1 MHQPQGKEF
10 GSHDHETHSLRAEG
24 ILVLAAL
31 GFTAAGCRLLV
42 PEETPA
48 VEPAPRPTAALALE
62 ATATEAV
69 AEILPAD
76 LALMERVRAEDRG
89 EPVEVKNVLVERV
102 FRYTRPKRD
111 AIFAELAVEYA
122 DGSTQAFAYLENA
135 DCVKDRLEAQGR
147 LGLEEKSGRWR
158 THARMDLETQVLS
171 ASSAQI
177 PYPVLTLTGIVVSGE
192 GEPRA
197 VQVCEKV
204 PLAKDLLEDPYE
216 DVKVF
221 LEDLE
226 VPDID
231 LPSVREAGRWF
242 GRTFGDLFR
251 GIIEGVDESGDT
263 PTPIP

>member
-1 MHQPQGKEF
+1 M
-10 GSHDHETHSLRAEG
+10 
-24 ILVLAAL
+24 
-31 GFTAAGCRLLV
+31 
-42 PEETPA
+42 
-48 VEPAPRPTAALALE
+48 
-62 ATATEAV
+62 
-69 AEILPAD
+69 
-76 LALMERVRAEDRG
+76 
-89 EPVEVKNVLVERV
+89 
-102 FRYTRPKRD
+102 
-111 AIFAELAVEYA
+111 
-122 DGSTQAFAYLENA
+122 
-135 DCVKDRLEAQGR
+135 
-147 LGLEEKSGRWR
+147 
-158 THARMDLETQVLS
+158 
-171 ASSAQI
+171 
-177 PYPVLTLTGIVVSGE
+177 LTLTGIVVSGE

-242 GRTFGDLFR
+242 GRAFGDLFR